1 MNAQPCQTPRI
12 WTGWEEPGVW
22 AIQMCDAPGNNA
34 LSEPLVEELQTAL
47 RAAEDPAVKV
57 MVLLGL
63 PEVFCSGA
71 PPELLQRLAA
81 GEVAATD
88 ILLAQAVLDV
98 PVPVVAAMEGHAIG
112 GGLALGCCAD
122 LVLIARESRYGAS
135 FMNMGFTPGMGITRL
150 LEHVLSPA
158 VAQELLYTGEFR
170 KGADFCGSSGFNAIL
185 PRAEVRARAFEL
197 AWRIADKP
205 RPALELLKRVLSV
218 RRRQAF
224 EETRT
229 LEALMHG
236 LSFGQAEV
244 RRRIE
249 EEYVQ

>member
-1 MNAQPCQTPRI
+1 MNATLETPRVRA
-12 WTGWEEPGVW
+12 GWEETGVW
-22 AIQMCDAPGNNA
+22 AVQLCDLPGNNA
-34 LSEPLVEELQTAL
+34 LDERMVDDLQSAL
-47 RAAEDPAVKV
+47 QAAGNPAVKV
-57 MVLLGL
+57 VVLLGL

-71 PPELLQRLAA
+71 PAELLQRLAA
-81 GEVAATD
+81 GQVAPTD
-88 ILLAQAVLDV
+88 ITLARAVLDV
-98 PVPVVAAMEGHAIG
+98 PVPTVAAMEGHAVG

-122 LVLIARESRYGAS
+122 IVLVARESRYGAS
-135 FMNMGFTPGMGITRL
+135 FMNLGFTPGMGLTRL

-158 VAQELLYTGEFR
+158 LAHELLYTGEFR
-170 KGADFCGSSGFNAIL
+170 KGADFLGASCFNAIL
-185 PRAEVRARAFEL
+185 PRAEVRPRAFET

-205 RPALELLKRVLSV
+205 RPALEMLKRVLSI

-229 LEALMHG
+229 VEALMHG

>member
-1 MNAQPCQTPRI
+1 M
-12 WTGWEEPGVW
+12 V
-22 AIQMCDAPGNNA
+22 DAAGDNA
-34 LSEPLVEELQTAL
+34 LTEPMVDELQTAL
-47 RAAEDPAVKV
+47 RAAEDRDVKV
-57 MVLLGL
+57 VVLLGL

-71 PPELLQRLAA
+71 PAELLRRLAA
-81 GEVAATD
+81 GQAAPTD
-88 ILLAQAVLDV
+88 ITLAKAVLDV
-98 PVPVVAAMEGHAIG
+98 PMPTVAALEGHAVG
-112 GGLALGCCAD
+112 GGFALGCCAD
-122 LVLIARESRYGAS
+122 IVLIARESRYGAN
-135 FMNMGFTPGMGITRL
+135 FMDLGFTPGMGITRL

-170 KGADFCGSSGFNAIL
+170 KGSDFLGASGFNSIL
-185 PRAEVRARAFEL
+185 PRTEVRARAFEL